1 MLWTGLRRRRRL
13 PRFGIWVTD
22 QQRVEMTGRHL
33 ALERFIWVALGS
45 GSSAAAGADAV
56 ILAPV
61 RIEQDT
67 VWRGPVR
74 FTRDV
79 FNIDAVVR
87 AEAATTIT
95 SSPSD
100 AGSPSG
106 AESARIL
113 FKGNQGR
120 ETVLPLEGTAGRRPD
135 GIVRTQ
141 AFKEIR
147 SHYGMSRRAD
157 GTGSRA

>member
-1 MLWTGLRRRRRL
+1 
-13 PRFGIWVTD
+13 
-22 QQRVEMTGRHL
+22 MTGRHL

-45 GSSAAAGADAV
+45 RAAAGADPV
-56 ILAPV
+56 IEAPV
-61 RIEQDT
+61 RIERDT

-95 SSPSD
+95 SSLSD

-106 AESARIL
+106 AESARIPL
-113 FKGNQGR
+113 KGNQGR
-120 ETVLPLEGTAGRRPD
+120 ETVLRLEGTAGRWPG

-141 AFKEIR
+141 AFGEMR